1 MNILRLLVFFPICIL
16 ALAIIQWVFANLMFW
31 LMGLKIIAFLILT
44 FFFGGLIWGI
54 FKALSAMFIAL
65 TSSIAPNKNISF
77 WTVTVLSILNGLSM
91 IYSIWSSEGNYS
103 KKMIFVSIIFTIMV
117 IELTFALILGA
128 ASALKEKLIDEQN

>member
-1 MNILRLLVFFPICIL
+1 
-16 ALAIIQWVFANLMFW
+16 
-31 LMGLKIIAFLILT
+31 
-44 FFFGGLIWGI
+44 
-54 FKALSAMFIAL
+54 
-65 TSSIAPNKNISF
+65 
-77 WTVTVLSILNGLSM
+77 M